1 MINLITRRCVPTL
14 ACLVGLLIATHGS
27 STEKDSFVPLFDG
40 KSFDGW
46 EGKLKHFR
54 IKEGAILAGSL
65 KAKVPRNEFL
75 CTKKRYGDFE
85 LRLKVKLV
93 GKGDN
98 AGIQFRS
105 ERIADHHEVKGYQAD
120 MGGPWWGKLYDE
132 SRRRRVLAGVIDAAK
147 LKEVLKIG
155 DWNEYVIRCHGPRI
169 QFWVNGVQTVDY
181 TEKEKNIPRRGII
194 GLQIHGGAPS
204 QASYKEIRIKEL

>member
-1 MINLITRRCVPTL
+1 
-14 ACLVGLLIATHGS
+14 LLFATIAS
-27 STEKDSFVPLFDG
+27 AAEKNDSAALFDG
-40 KSFDGW
+40 KSFAGW
-46 EGKLKHFR
+46 EGNLKHFR
-54 IKEGAILAGSL
+54 IEDGAIVAGSL

-105 ERIADHHEVKGYQAD
+105 ERIPNHHEVKGYQAD

-155 DWNEYVIRCHGPRI
+155 DWNEYVIRCQGLRI

-181 TEKEKNIPRRGII
+181 TEKEKDIPRSGII

-204 QASYKEIRIKEL
+204 QASYKDIQIKEL

>member
-1 MINLITRRCVPTL
+1 MRHACTL
-14 ACLVGLLIATHGS
+14 LLMLTVWPAMAA
-27 STEKDSFVPLFDG
+27 EKDTAAALFDG
-40 KSFDGW
+40 KSFAGW
-46 EGKLKHFR
+46 EGNLKHFR
-54 IKEGAILAGSL
+54 IEEGAIVAGSL
-65 KAKVPRNEFL
+65 KGKVPRNEFL
-75 CTKKRYGDFE
+75 CTKRRYGDFE

-105 ERIADHHEVKGYQAD
+105 ERIPNHHEVKGYQAD
-120 MGGPWWGKLYDE
+120 MGGMWWGKLYDE

-147 LKEVLKIG
+147 LKAVLKIG
-155 DWNEYVIRCHGPRI
+155 DWNEYVIRCQGPRI

-181 TEKEKNIPRRGII
+181 TEQEKGIPRRGII

>member
-1 MINLITRRCVPTL
+1 MRHACTL
-14 ACLVGLLIATHGS
+14 LLMLTVWPAMAA
-27 STEKDSFVPLFDG
+27 EKDTAAALFDG
-40 KSFDGW
+40 KSFAGW
-46 EGKLKHFR
+46 EGNLKHFR
-54 IKEGAILAGSL
+54 IEEGAIVAGSL
-65 KAKVPRNEFL
+65 KGKVPRNEFL

-105 ERIADHHEVKGYQAD
+105 ERIPNHHEVKGYQAD
-120 MGGPWWGKLYDE
+120 MGGMWWGKLYDE

-147 LKEVLKIG
+147 LKAVLKIG
-155 DWNEYVIRCHGPRI
+155 DWNEYVIRCQGPRI

-181 TEKEKNIPRRGII
+181 TEQEKGIPRRGII

>member
-1 MINLITRRCVPTL
+1 MRHACTL
-14 ACLVGLLIATHGS
+14 LLMLTVWPAMAA
-27 STEKDSFVPLFDG
+27 EKDTAAALFDG
-40 KSFDGW
+40 KSFAGW
-46 EGKLKHFR
+46 EGNLKHFR
-54 IKEGAILAGSL
+54 IEEGAIVAGSL
-65 KAKVPRNEFL
+65 KEKVPRNEFL
-75 CTKKRYGDFE
+75 CTKRRYGDFE

-105 ERIADHHEVKGYQAD
+105 ERIPNHHEVKGYQAD
-120 MGGPWWGKLYDE
+120 MGGMWWGKLYDE

-147 LKEVLKIG
+147 LKAVLKIG
-155 DWNEYVIRCHGPRI
+155 DWNEYVIRCQGPRI

-181 TEKEKNIPRRGII
+181 TEQEKGIPRRGII